1 MAGITLSIEVDDK
14 GTVKVKQFA
23 DESKK
28 AFKEMTEGPK
38 AAQGPLNSLKE
49 SWIGLTAKVAAAAAT
64 VYGVSRAIASFV
76 NEAAEAEQIENRLRF
91 ALETTGY
98 TWQYAKTAV
107 DEFANSIQATTRFS
121 DEQARQALTDLMMY
135 TNDFARAQM
144 GAKLAMDM
152 SVRIGQDLG
161 SISRLIG
168 MAMSGNVEMLGRY
181 IPQLRNLDS
190 VLGSNAT
197 MAEKAAYAMKIL
209 KEKFGGTAQADL
221 NSYAGTVA
229 QFKNAWSDLKEE
241 LGTGFLPVAKSVLQ
255 YLTDIIKAMRERAA
269 LQEGG
274 FFGGWGK
281 APPGSAYMAA
291 ATKAKFGIEEGLPE
305 PMKRDIFPEIKMKS
319 EEIEKEVLAFR
330 KLVAE
335 AERLSDLGKMPS
347 WLDSVEQIAS
357 PILRDITDLDLNLNK
372 IIGDANRLRE
382 LGEMPSWLDSIEQI
396 PKRILP
402 DLNQLNLELNKL
414 IAEAENLSNKGQMPS
429 WIDALEESMGT
440 FRENWRANLNLMQT
454 TWVELGQNI
463 SNVWSSNM
471 VNIIRSAGS
480 MTDKIKSFFQSI
492 GDIFL
497 STISKMITQWLIFG
511 SITGKKEAGGG
522 WASGGLWS
530 GILGSITSLFHQEGG
545 IFTRPTVGIIGEG
558 GPEAVIP
565 LKSGK
570 IPIESSEPKVVNN
583 INIWTNDVDSF
594 RRYLMANKDLLEGVA
609 LGAYAESKR
618 LNKIQTRG

>member
-161 SISRLIG
+161 STSRLIG

-209 KEKFGGTAQADL
+209 QEKFGGTAQADL

-229 QFKNAWSDLKEE
+229 QFKNAWSDLKEAIGNE
-241 LGTGFLPVAKSVLQ
+241 FLPVLKVTFEW
-255 YLTDIIKAMRERAA
+255 LTKVINLIK
-269 LQEGG
+269 
-274 FFGGWGK
+274 
-281 APPGSAYMAA
+281 
-291 ATKAKFGIEEGLPE
+291 
-305 PMKRDIFPEIKMKS
+305 KS
-319 EEIEKEVLAFR
+319 EESPEDLKKLLKNYQAWLQYGVEQGASSQFIADYKRRIAEIQARLGGPSIEEAKRRVATETKKDIFAESKGKEIDIVKEVQAAIEGITYAEEQRGILFMAQRELFEGGWSKEKDIVDQVR
-330 KLVAE
+330 EEIARLE
-335 AERLSDLGKMPS
+335 AETNEWGEITVGRQELIEAGWAATAKAEEDAIHEGIENARLLHQAWLEEYTKVSDLES
-347 WLDSVEQIAS
+347 IWQNIA
-357 PILRDITDLDLNLNK
+357 
-372 IIGDANRLRE
+372 
-382 LGEMPSWLDSIEQI
+382 
-396 PKRILP
+396 
-402 DLNQLNLELNKL
+402 
-414 IAEAENLSNKGQMPS
+414 
-429 WIDALEESMGT
+429 
-440 FRENWRANLNLMQT
+440 
-454 TWVELGQNI
+454 QNI
-463 SNVWSSNM
+463 SNAWSSNM

-545 IFTRPTVGIIGEG
+545 IFTQPTVGIIGEG